1 MIKCKDLAKISI
13 IDHKPNILILLS
25 MKKESK
31 DATVVSKSGR
41 QMVNRVTMTDI
52 ANLAGVSQST
62 VSLVLNAMTG
72 TKLSDETRQRVLK
85 IAAES
90 GYRLPEYRKAPKH
103 QEPVRQSVAAGPPGR
118 RFLLYLVDEISTSP
132 HPVVSVDGAKDEA
145 WSQGV
150 LVAVFATRSNRDM
163 EAAVL
168 ESMLANPLLAGVIYS
183 AIFTR
188 QVHVPAQLAD
198 VPVLLLNC
206 YSADVAN
213 PAYSS
218 VLPSEVVGGYTATE
232 HLIKAGH
239 KRIAFI
245 NGEPWMEA
253 AKDRLKGYRRALT
266 THDIAFD
273 GSLIREGDWQVA
285 TGYDCAM
292 SILQEASP
300 PTAIF
305 CANDLMAVG
314 CLEAMLELGL
324 RAPHDM
330 SVVGYD
336 DQEISRQTRP
346 PLTTLVLP
354 NYEMGRLA
362 AELLLEE
369 THGAAVRKRKI
380 KVDAQLVERDTV
392 GPPRQHELNLGKAP

>member
-1 MIKCKDLAKISI
+1 
-13 IDHKPNILILLS
+13 
-25 MKKESK
+25 MKKEK
-31 DATVVSKSGR
+31 KEGAVVSKSGK
-41 QMVNRVTMTDI
+41 QMAKRVTMTDI
-52 ANLAGVSQST
+52 AMQAGVSQST

-72 TKLSDETRQRVLK
+72 AKLSEETRQRVLQ
-85 IAAES
+85 IASDS
-90 GYRLPEYRKAPKH
+90 GYRLPEGRKTSAP
-103 QEPVRQSVAAGPPGR
+103 QESVRQSVAAEPQGR

-132 HPVVSVDGAKDEA
+132 HPVISVDGAKDEA

-188 QVHVPAQLAD
+188 QVQVPTQLAGVPA
-198 VPVLLLNC
+198 VLLNC
-206 YSADVAN
+206 YTADAAN

-218 VLPSEVVGGYTATE
+218 VVPSEVVGGYTATE

-253 AKDRLKGYRRALT
+253 AKDRLKGYRRALA

-273 GSLIREGDWQVA
+273 GALVREGDWQVA
-285 TGYDCAM
+285 TGYDCAL
-292 SILQEASP
+292 SILQEVSP

-314 CLEAMLELGL
+314 CLDAMRELGL
-324 RAPHDM
+324 HAPHDV

-336 DQEISRQTRP
+336 DQEISRHTRP

-369 THGAAVRKRKI
+369 THGAPARKRKI

-392 GPPRQHELNLGKAP
+392 GPPRQHGLVFRSITKK